1 MVSSLA
7 GSAGWLAVPM
17 WAIVGVASLSALAA
31 LYLLLLAVAAR
42 LARPH
47 YRPPGGGQRL
57 TVVVPAHDEEA
68 LIRRCVASL
77 RAQDYP
83 ASAYDI
89 VVIADNCTDSTAL
102 VAAEAGARV
111 LVRDNPQVRGK
122 GAALRWAF
130 DILLSEDLPPDA
142 LVVVDAD
149 SVADPKMLAG
159 LAACVD
165 GGAQVVQAEYLALAE
180 DTSMI
185 AELRAAA
192 FLLFHRVRF
201 KGRAALGLPCNLVG
215 NGMLFSR
222 RVLEEHPWNAF
233 TGVEDLEY
241 SIDLRLAGV
250 RPVFAGNAT
259 VWGPVSAGGSAA
271 RTQRL
276 RWEGGRV
283 HVVRTRLP
291 KLLVAVLARGRWSQ
305 LDAAIDLM
313 VPPLGVLAALAVV
326 SAVATGILVG
336 SHLLPALALVPAAV
350 AVGSISG
357 FVLIGLWAAGAPPST
372 FKALGLAPFMVASQ
386 LADRLRLLGG
396 LGADRWERTARSPAG
411 EIESPQVE
419 GDRFVL
425 GGVPIDPLGMDQAL
439 ERLRGA
445 IRQRQMTHLCT
456 VNLDFLAN
464 ARRHEDVRSLLQQ
477 SDFNLPDGAPVVWLG
492 KLQGRKVPG
501 RVAGSDLVP
510 RLLSVAAEEGARV
523 FLLGGEDGVATE
535 AARRMTE
542 ANPALIIADVYE
554 PPRQALA
561 DMNHQGIID
570 RIRDSRADILLVAL
584 GHPKQDRWIT
594 LNREKLNVSVA
605 MGVGCTFDLIA
616 GRRQRCPRW
625 MGASGLEWLYRCV
638 HEPRRL
644 GGRYATD
651 ALDPSGRANPARGRA
666 AATPSQTATRHLVA
680 PAPATFRPASNGVDA
695 RDCYPLRCSAS
706 F

>member
-1 MVSSLA
+1 MVSYLA
-7 GSAGWLAVPM
+7 TSGGWMAVPM
-17 WAIVGVASLSALAA
+17 WAVVGVGSLSALAA
-31 LYLLLLAVAAR
+31 LYLLVLAVAAR
-42 LARPH
+42 IARPV
-47 YRPPGGGQRL
+47 YLPPRAGQRL
-57 TVVVPAHDEEA
+57 TVVIPAHDEEA
-68 LIRRCVASL
+68 LIGRCVASL
-77 RAQDYP
+77 RAQEYP
-83 ASAYDI
+83 SSAYDI
-89 VVIADNCTDSTAL
+89 VVIADNCTDGTAT

-111 LVRDNPQVRGK
+111 LVRDNPEVRGK

-130 DILLSEDLPPDA
+130 DVLLSEALPPDA

-159 LAACVD
+159 LAACLD

-201 KGRAALGLPCNLVG
+201 KGRAALGLPCSLVG

-222 RVLEEHPWNAF
+222 RVLEDHPWNAF
-233 TGVEDLEY
+233 TSVEDLEY
-241 SIDLRLAGV
+241 SIDLRLAGIG
-250 RPVFAGNAT
+250 PAFAGNAT
-259 VWGPVSAGGSAA
+259 VRGPVSAGGSAA

-291 KLLVAVLARGRWSQ
+291 KLLFAVLGRGRWSQ

-326 SAVATGILVG
+326 SAVATGLLVG
-336 SHLLPALALVPAAV
+336 FHVLPAIALIPPLV
-350 AVGSISG
+350 AVGAISG
-357 FVLIGLWAAGAPPST
+357 FVLIGLWAAGAPTST

-396 LGADRWERTARSPAG
+396 LGADRWERTARSAA
-411 EIESPQVE
+411 VE
-419 GDRFVL
+419 VEPPEMVEEDRFVL
-425 GGVPIDPLGMDQAL
+425 GGVPIDPLGMDEAL

-445 IRQRQMTHLCT
+445 IRERQMTHLCT

-464 ARRHEDVRSLLQQ
+464 ARRYEDVRSLLQQ

-523 FLLGGEDGVATE
+523 FLLGGEDGVAAE
-535 AARRMTE
+535 AARRMIE
-542 ANPALIIADVYE
+542 ANPALVIADVYE

-561 DMNHQGIID
+561 DMNHQAILE
-570 RIRDSRADILLVAL
+570 RIRNSRADILLVAL
-584 GHPKQDRWIT
+584 GHPKQDRWIR
-594 LNREKLNVSVA
+594 LNRELLDVSVA

-616 GRRQRCPRW
+616 GRRQRAPRW

-644 GGRYATD
+644 GSRYATD
-651 ALDPSGRANPARGRA
+651 AWYLLAV
-666 AATPSQTATRHLVA
+666 LI
-680 PAPATFRPASNGVDA
+680 
-695 RDCYPLRCSAS
+695 PLAVGHRLRRRKLQPVT
-706 F
+706 